1 MTSVSVVIATADRPG
16 PLARCLAAV
25 AALEHPRDAL
35 EVIVVDDGGSIHPQP
50 VDGLRVRLLRR
61 ERGGPGAA
69 RNDGAQAAEGEL
81 LAFTDDDC
89 LPEPG
94 WLRALCAASA
104 ESPPGTMIGG
114 RTVNALAANRF
125 AGTSQHIQD
134 LVYAHYNRD
143 AERARF
149 FATNNLA
156 VPRDAFLALGGF
168 DVAAFP
174 FASEDR
180 DLCDRWR
187 ASSRDLRSASDAVV
201 HHAHDLD
208 LRGFVRQH
216 VAYGRG
222 AARYHRARP
231 PRDRPPARRRGL
243 PPRPLAVVADRAAS
257 AGATCG
263 GDHGAARALAGR
275 QRHRISAREGAA
287 PGRYGVA
294 AGQDATVLGGGSG
307 CRGSTLGL
315 LMSGTDADNVPGQV
329 AALERGDEPG
339 AGVGF
344 PASQSVA
351 R

>member
-94 WLRALCAASA
+94 WLRALCAVSA
-104 ESPPGTMIGG
+104 ESPSGTMIGG

-125 AGTSQHIQD
+125 AETSQHIQD

-187 ASSRDLRSASDAVV
+187 ASGRDLRSASDAVV

-222 AARYHRARP
+222 AARYHRARARRGTGRL
-231 PRDRPPARRRGL
+231 RDDAAFHLDRSLWLRTARLRPARRAAEITAL
-243 PPRPLAVVADRAAS
+243 LALWQAAN
-257 AGATCG
+257 ATG
-263 GDHGAARALAGR
+263 YLLEKVPHPAAT
-275 QRHRISAREGAA
+275 E
-287 PGRYGVA
+287 
-294 AGQDATVLGGGSG
+294 
-307 CRGSTLGL
+307 
-315 LMSGTDADNVPGQV
+315 
-329 AALERGDEPG
+329 
-339 AGVGF
+339 
-344 PASQSVA
+344 
-351 R
+351 